1 MSTPASHIPVLGL
14 TGGIGSGKSTAL
26 AYLHELGAAT
36 ISSDDIVHG
45 LYSTAEVIDR
55 IREHFGDVVVDG
67 AGGVSRPALAGIVF
81 ADEAELRW
89 LEALLHPFVRDAL
102 AEWVDRQQA
111 ARSRPALIVV
121 EVPLLFETGFEEWFD
136 YIMLVTAP
144 DDVRRKRVTA
154 KLTDSEFRRRRAQQM
169 PEEEK
174 VRRSDYVCDNAGSR
188 KELREFVGQT
198 MASILAGDVGAVG
211 DGAQETA
218 S

>member
-1 MSTPASHIPVLGL
+1 MDTSTRRIPVLGL

-45 LYSTAEVIDR
+45 LYSTADVIDR

-67 AGGVSRPALAGIVF
+67 AGGVSRPALAGVVF
-81 ADEAELRW
+81 SDEDELRW
-89 LEALLHPFVRDAL
+89 LEDLLHPFVRNAV
-102 AEWVDRQQA
+102 AEWVERQQK
-111 ARSRPALIVV
+111 ARPRPALIVV
-121 EVPLLFETGFEEWFD
+121 EVPLLFETGFEQRFD
-136 YIMLVTAP
+136 FIMLITAP

-169 PEEEK
+169 PEDEK
-174 VRRSDYVCDNAGSR
+174 VRRSDFVFDNAGSR

-198 MASILAGDVGAVG
+198 MASILAGDVQAVG
-211 DGAQETA
+211 DGAQETVP
-218 S
+218 